1 MPPFPSPLSPASR
14 GTRPDRRP
22 RRLNPAERLLW
33 EAYPTG
39 AWVDLRTGDPAVDDP
54 ANGAAWGP
62 ERTVR
67 AEVLTALL
75 LGAREA
81 EPGTTP
87 GVRLAG
93 ARVTGPLDLSDATV
107 TVKLH
112 LLNCVIPDTVD
123 FTDATTRG
131 MRFRGCAMGRVRGA
145 RSTVDGLLEFDGS
158 AVGGLRLDNAHIT
171 GQFRLAGTHLAPP
184 AGGNRA
190 PEAGP
195 PQDITHPF
203 TEEEVRRRG
212 HDRYQWALWAGG
224 LTVDG
229 GAFLRRLRATG
240 GLRMVGAKFH
250 GGLYL
255 QEASITATGPAGLP
269 AVERVTGSATEPA
282 TGSTAEPA
290 TGSTADPAVESTAGS
305 AADPAVESTADPAA
319 AKVYAVYADFL
330 ESSAAEFSDGF
341 TAAGTVRLRG
351 ARINGV
357 LSFDRAVLKAPDRS
371 LHLSHMQVDELIL
384 KPAAIEGE
392 INLSYSRIGVL
403 MDGLAAYPDHVHL
416 NGLTYEALR
425 GSWTVA
431 GRLSWLCRDPG
442 GYRPQPYEQLAAWY
456 RRIGHEPDARRVL
469 LAKQREHRATLRPTG
484 RLWGRLL
491 DAAVGYGY
499 RPWMA
504 GLWAAVLLVAGTAV
518 FSAVPPA
525 QIDPDEVRHFSAFVY
540 TLDLLVPV
548 SVFEQRGAWEP
559 VGWTQWLAWTLV
571 VSGWI
576 LATALIA
583 GAARVLR
590 PTSAP

>member
-1 MPPFPSPLSPASR
+1 MPPFPSSLSPASR
-14 GTRPDRRP
+14 RMRPDRRLG
-22 RRLNPAERLLW
+22 RLNPAERLLW

-54 ANGAAWGP
+54 ANGASWGP

-75 LGAREA
+75 LGAQEA

-93 ARVTGPLDLSDATV
+93 ARITGPLDLSDATV

-112 LLNCVIPDTVD
+112 LLNCAIPDTVD

-171 GQFRLAGTHLAPP
+171 GQFRLAGTRLAPP
-184 AGGNRA
+184 EQGNRT
-190 PEAGP
+190 PVGGP

-229 GAFLRRLRATG
+229 GAFLRRLNATG

-255 QEASITATGPAGLP
+255 QEASITATDPG
-269 AVERVTGSATEPA
+269 GSPATEPA
-282 TGSTAEPA
+282 AEPA
-290 TGSTADPAVESTAGS
+290 TAPAAGS
-305 AADPAVESTADPAA
+305 AAEPAA
-319 AKVYAVYADFL
+319 ESAATRVYAVYADFL
-330 ESSAAEFSDGF
+330 EASAAEFSAGF

-357 LSFDRAVLKAPDRS
+357 LSFDQAVLKAPDRS

-384 KPAAIEGE
+384 KPVEIEGE

-403 MDGLAAYPDHVHL
+403 MDRLSAYPDHVHL

-425 GSWTVA
+425 GPWTVA
-431 GRLSWLCRDPG
+431 ERLSWLCRDPG

-469 LAKQREHRATLRPTG
+469 LAKQRERRATLRPTG

-491 DAAVGYGY
+491 DSAVGYGY

-504 GLWAAVLLVAGTAV
+504 GLWAAVLLVAGTVV

-525 QIDPDEVRHFSAFVY
+525 QIDPGEVRNFNAFVY

-559 VGWTQWLAWTLV
+559 VGWTRWLAWTLV
-571 VSGWI
+571 ASGWI

-590 PTSAP
+590 PSSAP